1 MILNEDVRAS
11 DEVASETFYFQQ
23 LYNNG
28 QGASDNYMLFKD
40 GICVGFIALQATFTV
55 GGGITPS
62 ATVSEVK
69 QQPTPNAKVEETK
82 TPPAT

>member
-1 MILNEDVRAS
+1 MILDEDVRAT

-28 QGASDNYMLFKD
+28 QGASDNYMVFKD

-55 GGGITPS
+55 GGGTTPS
-62 ATVSEVK
+62 ASVSEVK

-82 TPPAT
+82 TSPAS